1 MNEPA
6 STEPRRARWAW
17 VWALLVPVAMIAAV
31 LLIQR
36 GLGGF
41 GQLQGSTEA
50 WILAHVQ
57 RVLTVGDYAAATGV
71 SMIPNTTWNSLFPA
85 LVAGIS
91 ALLGASPVSVGQAVS
106 AAALGLAVVALGRC
120 WWSAGGAFAGLA
132 GALALLFPP
141 VVITASMARYD
152 MLALALVLCV
162 GWAVI
167 AALERD
173 SLLAWGAAGLLAG
186 LCFNTRE
193 FMLAPAVGALA
204 AGLVVASVAA
214 WRRGAGQRRPRRL
227 LLALLCLLAGLAVG
241 WLPLPLALGLH
252 PFSGLHATG
261 AYALHNRFG
270 DQVPLTTLLY
280 LDRFG
285 WAFGVGA
292 SGLAVAVLRPWRGG
306 QRRAVLVLL
315 GMLLPFVAFLFSRQQ
330 SPQYYLLAHVLVL
343 SGGAGLVG
351 LLPWRWARPIVLV
364 ALAAPVAPWTLGL
377 IHDGLDPFESTAG
390 RLHTEAWPADVGEP
404 GQVMGWALDRAEG
417 LPVVV
422 ISGSVENLDALARLE
437 HGRPV
442 AFLFQQ
448 WIDRLPEAV
457 SFCGGQDVLVLSVE
471 AVHQPPNAI
480 PGGLSI
486 ERLETAHL
494 KAEMWVVPGRPPEPS
509 REHPCARGGQIR
521 GACLQQAWLE
531 GGDPALEA
539 RVLSLH
545 DRFRGLQGWRAMW
558 W

>member
-1 MNEPA
+1 MTQPAHPEPLP
-6 STEPRRARWAW
+6 TRWAW
-17 VWALLVPVAMIAAV
+17 AWGVLVPVAMVAAV
-31 LLIQR
+31 WLIRQ

-57 RVLTVGDYAAATGV
+57 RVLMVGDFAAATGV

-85 LVAGIS
+85 LVAGLS
-91 ALLGASPVSVGQAVS
+91 AILDASPASVGQAVS
-106 AAALGLAVVALGRC
+106 AAALGLGAVALGRC
-120 WWSAGGAFAGLA
+120 WWSAGGPVTGLA

-186 LCFNTRE
+186 LAFNTRE
-193 FMLAPAVGALA
+193 FMLAPAVGALL
-204 AGLVVASVAA
+204 AGQVLLMVSA
-214 WRRGAGQRRPRRL
+214 WRRGAGQRRPLRL
-227 LLALLCLLAGLAVG
+227 LLVLLCLLAGLGLG
-241 WLPLPLALGLH
+241 WFPLPLALGLH

-270 DQVPLTTLLY
+270 DRVPLTTLLY

-292 SGLAVAVLRPWRGG
+292 LGLAVAALRPWRGR
-306 QRRAVLVLL
+306 QRAAVLVLL
-315 GMLLPFVAFLFSRQQ
+315 GMLLPFVAFVFSRQQ

-343 SGGAGLVG
+343 SGAAGLVG
-351 LLPWRWARPIVLV
+351 LLPWRWAQPLVLV
-364 ALAAPVAPWTLGL
+364 ALAAPVAPWTMEL

-404 GQVMGWALDRAEG
+404 GQVMGWGLDRAEG
-417 LPVVV
+417 QPVVV
-422 ISGSVENLDALARLE
+422 VSGSVENIDALARLE

-457 SFCGGQDVLVLSVE
+457 GFCGGQDVLVLSVE
-471 AVHQPPNAI
+471 AIHQPPNAI
-480 PGGLSI
+480 PGGMSI
-486 ERLETAHL
+486 DRLETAHL
-494 KAEMWVVPGRPPEPS
+494 KAELWVVPGRPPEPS
-509 REHPCARGGQIR
+509 REQPCARGGQIR

-531 GGDPALEA
+531 GGDAA
-539 RVLSLH
+539 SKQRILSLH
-545 DRFRGLQGWRAMW
+545 DRFDGLQGWRKMW